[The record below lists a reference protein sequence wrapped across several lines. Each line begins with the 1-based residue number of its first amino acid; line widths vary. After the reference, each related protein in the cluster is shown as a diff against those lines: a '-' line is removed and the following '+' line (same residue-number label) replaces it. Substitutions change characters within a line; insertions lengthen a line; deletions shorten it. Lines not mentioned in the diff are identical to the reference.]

1 MEEDMQFSKVYNKPL
16 TFFSRT
22 RQEEVVLGLEQQFY
36 NVITIYN
43 RDSESR
49 RQLRHQME
57 EIGKKIYRSITHYYF
72 EDDLLD
78 YLFSLAS
85 FIMNYMQE
93 IEEKPEPST
102 GGFKLNQK
110 FFNQEHPNFH

>member
-1 MEEDMQFSKVYNKPL
+1 MEFSKVYNKSL

-22 RQEEVVLGLEQQFY
+22 RQEEIVLGLEQKFY

-57 EIGKKIYRSITHYYF
+57 ELGKKTYHSIAHYYF
-72 EDDLLD
+72 EDDLFD
-78 YLFSLAS
+78 YLFSLAR
-85 FIMNYMQE
+85 FIMNYMRE
-93 IEEKPEPST
+93 IEGGPKLSD

-110 FFNQEHPNFH
+110 FFD